1 MSKFAISPEHLPSA
15 RSVIVVLLVPAAILW
30 IIWVSLRLIEPNK
43 QQIVQVRMSEIM
55 RDFVDAEAKGNADPE
70 VTREAI
76 ARYLSATEAAVDD
89 LGRSG
94 HVILVAEAVL
104 SKNTPDATSQL
115 KAKIAQK
122 LENDSREKPQ

>member
-1 MSKFAISPEHLPSA
+1 M
-15 RSVIVVLLVPAAILW
+15 VLLFSAAVLW
-30 IIWVSLRLIEPNK
+30 ISWVSMRLIEPNG

-70 VTREAI
+70 MTREAI
-76 ARYLSATEAAVDD
+76 ARYLKATEAAVDD
-89 LGRSG
+89 FSRSG

>member
-1 MSKFAISPEHLPSA
+1 MSKIANTNHLPSA
-15 RSVIVVLLVPAAILW
+15 RSVGTVLLIAAVILW
-30 IIWVSLRLIEPNK
+30 IIWVSVRLTHPNE

-55 RDFVDAEAKGNADPE
+55 RDFVDAEAKGNSDPE

-76 ARYLSATEAAVDD
+76 ARYLEATEAAVDD

-104 SKNTPDATSQL
+104 SKNTPDATLLL
-115 KAKIAQK
+115 KDTIARK
-122 LENDSREKPQ
+122 LENANAEKPQ